1 MNNSEDIWVLT
12 DFRTGNAVQAIAL
25 AQSLGMNYSIKKIEY
40 NLLAKFPNF
49 LLGSHCAHITYE
61 SKQQLITDNPPKLI
75 ISSGRRTAL
84 VAAYLKRKY
93 SIVKLVQIMRPNI
106 NVNIFDLLVLP
117 QHDAFNIS
125 PNSSCS
131 IIRTIGA
138 LNNIPDKIEK
148 YQDYLLHK
156 YPSMKSFIGVLVGGD
171 TKDYKFSVRDAN
183 ELATS
188 VENAIS
194 YNGIPAF
201 ISFSRRTPQHVK
213 DVFTKIFA
221 WPNILYD
228 PTTELDATN
237 NPYIGILKLSKFL
250 ILTCDSVS
258 MCSEAASTGK
268 PIYIY
273 SPPKFNSKKHK
284 YLIQQLIDLNIAKPL
299 TASTGV
305 IEEYHYNALQE
316 VDKIADYVRSKI
328 LDAPIA

>member
-1 MNNSEDIWVLT
+1 MKASNDIWVLT

-25 AQSLGMNYSIKKIEY
+25 AESLGMSYIIKKIEY
-40 NLLAKFPNF
+40 NFLAKLPNI
-49 LLGSHCAHITYE
+49 LLGSNCTHITHN
-61 SKQQLITDNPPKLI
+61 SKKQLITDHPPKLI

-84 VAAYLKRKY
+84 VAAYLKSKY
-93 SIVKLVQIMRPNI
+93 PKVKLVQIMRPNI
-106 NVNIFDLLVLP
+106 NVDVFDLLVLP
-117 QHDAFNIS
+117 QHDAFTIS
-125 PNSSCS
+125 PNSICKVL
-131 IIRTIGA
+131 RTIGA
-138 LNNIPDKIEK
+138 LNNVPDRIEK
-148 YQDYLLHK
+148 YGDDWLYT

-171 TKDYKFSVRDAN
+171 TKDYKFSVRDAK

-188 VENAIS
+188 IENAIS

-213 DVFTKIFA
+213 DIFNKKFA

-228 PTTELDATN
+228 PTIESNSEN

-273 SPPKFNSKKHK
+273 CPPKFNSKKHK
-284 YLIQQLIDLNIAKPL
+284 YLIQQLIDLNIARPL
-299 TASTGV
+299 TSSTGI
-305 IEEYHYNALQE
+305 IEEYHYNALTE
-316 VDKIADYVRSKI
+316 VTKVADYVRSKI
-328 LDAPIA
+328 L